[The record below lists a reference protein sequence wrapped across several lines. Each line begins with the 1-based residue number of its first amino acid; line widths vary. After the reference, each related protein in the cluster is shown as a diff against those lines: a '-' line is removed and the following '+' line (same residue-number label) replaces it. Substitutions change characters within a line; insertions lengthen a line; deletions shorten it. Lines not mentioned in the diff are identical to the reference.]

1 LPLSISD
8 FLLYFKTNIYF
19 INIISNSQFWEI
31 RCYSGKCAW
40 LKPYCSVSCIVL
52 HYNYPL
58 NRSPFW
64 KIYKKQLATT
74 SYDITIYLKPNECG
88 NVIVVLSCH
97 LKANVIYTD
106 LSPCGGA
113 ERLTLLTMHA
123 LCQKGVKFDLTTS
136 VKPNMIKLENAYG
149 NNIASIVN
157 KLEKVNIL
165 ESLDEPVI
173 NKIIEKGNYDITINT
188 HGDTLPYYHCSLSKN
203 NAITYCHF
211 PSAKYHIDSENLE
224 YLRDIKISGFTQI
237 PDIDYSKNK
246 EANIFDVETEHKVKK
261 YFKFLRN
268 KYYNMMK
275 NTLVLTN
282 SEYTRKAI
290 SNAFNIDAKILYPP
304 VDVETFQ
311 KIASKS
317 NHQREDIILVISRIA
332 PDKQI
337 ENAIEVARLIRRRG
351 IGKGMIIAGNLH
363 DYDNRYYQQLKK
375 MIDDYGLSDFVRL
388 QTNISFSKLVELLQ
402 LAKVYFHPRI
412 DEHFGISI
420 VEAMASGLV
429 PIVSDIGG
437 HTEFVPPKYHFHT
450 LGHAAD
456 LIALAF
462 EEKNSERRALS
473 DSTTKF
479 SNSNYVLSLHCII
492 SELLNTDIANTQ
504 IS

>member
-1 LPLSISD
+1 MYALS
-8 FLLYFKTNIYF
+8 
-19 INIISNSQFWEI
+19 
-31 RCYSGKCAW
+31 
-40 LKPYCSVSCIVL
+40 
-52 HYNYPL
+52 
-58 NRSPFW
+58 
-64 KIYKKQLATT
+64 
-74 SYDITIYLKPNECG
+74 
-88 NVIVVLSCH
+88 
-97 LKANVIYTD
+97 
-106 LSPCGGA
+106 
-113 ERLTLLTMHA
+113 
-123 LCQKGVKFDLTTS
+123 QKGVNFDLTTS
-136 VKPNMIKLENAYG
+136 VKPDMMKLENAYG
-149 NNIASIVN
+149 NKIASIVR
-157 KLEKVNIL
+157 KLGKVNIL

-188 HGDTLPYYHCSLSKN
+188 HGDTLPFYHCSLSKN

-211 PSAKYHIDSENLE
+211 PSAKYHIESENLE

-246 EANIFDVETEHKVKK
+246 AAPICDAELEHKVKK
-261 YFKFLRN
+261 YLKFLRD

-290 SNAFNIDAKILYPP
+290 LDAFNIDAQILYPP
-304 VDVETFQ
+304 VDVDTFQ
-311 KIASKS
+311 KIASKC
-317 NHQREDIILVISRIA
+317 NQREDMILVISRIA

-337 ENAIEVARLIRRRG
+337 ENAIEVARLIKSRG
-351 IGKGMIIAGNLH
+351 FGKSMIIAGNLH
-363 DYDNRYYQQLKK
+363 DYDINYYQQLKK
-375 MIDDYGLSDFVRL
+375 MVTDYDLSDYVNL
-388 QTNISFSKLVELLQ
+388 QTNISFSKLVELMQ

-437 HTEFVPPKYHFHT
+437 HTEFVPPKYHFHS

-462 EEKNSERRALS
+462 EATDSERRVMS
-473 DSTTKF
+473 NSTTKF
-479 SNSNYVLSLHCII
+479 SNANYIRSIHHIL
-492 SELLNTDIANTQ
+492 SELQNTNIADIP

>member
-1 LPLSISD
+1 M
-8 FLLYFKTNIYF
+8 
-19 INIISNSQFWEI
+19 
-31 RCYSGKCAW
+31 
-40 LKPYCSVSCIVL
+40 
-52 HYNYPL
+52 
-58 NRSPFW
+58 
-64 KIYKKQLATT
+64 
-74 SYDITIYLKPNECG
+74 
-88 NVIVVLSCH
+88 
-97 LKANVIYTD
+97 KANVIYND

-113 ERLTLLTMHA
+113 ERLTLLTMYA
-123 LCQKGVKFDLTTS
+123 LYQKGVNFDLTTS
-136 VKPNMIKLENAYG
+136 VKPDMSKLENAYG
-149 NNIASIVN
+149 TKIASIVD

-173 NKIIEKGNYDITINT
+173 NRIVEKGNYDITINT

-203 NAITYCHF
+203 NALTYCHY

-224 YLRDIKISGFTQI
+224 YIRDIKISGFTQI

-246 EANIFDVETEHKVKK
+246 GAHIFDAECEHKVKK

-290 SNAFNIDAKILYPP
+290 SNVFHIDAKILYPP
-304 VDVETFQ
+304 VDVDTFQ

-317 NHQREDIILVISRIA
+317 NQKKNMILVVSRIA

-363 DYDNRYYQQLKK
+363 HYDNNYYQQLKK
-375 MIDDYGLSDFVRL
+375 MIADYDLSDCVSL
-388 QTNISFSKLVELLQ
+388 QTNISFSKLVELMQ

-429 PIVSDIGG
+429 PIVSDVGG

-456 LIALAF
+456 LIASAF
-462 EEKNSERRALS
+462 EGTDSERRALS
-473 DSTTKF
+473 NFTAKF
-479 SNSNYVLSLHCII
+479 SSSNYVLSLHRIL
-492 SELLNTDIANTQ
+492 SELLNTDVVDTQ
-504 IS
+504 I

>member
-1 LPLSISD
+1 M
-8 FLLYFKTNIYF
+8 Y
-19 INIISNSQFWEI
+19 
-31 RCYSGKCAW
+31 
-40 LKPYCSVSCIVL
+40 
-52 HYNYPL
+52 
-58 NRSPFW
+58 
-64 KIYKKQLATT
+64 
-74 SYDITIYLKPNECG
+74 
-88 NVIVVLSCH
+88 
-97 LKANVIYTD
+97 
-106 LSPCGGA
+106 
-113 ERLTLLTMHA
+113 A
-123 LCQKGVKFDLTTS
+123 LCQKGVNFDLTTS
-136 VKPNMIKLENAYG
+136 VKPDISKLENAYG
-149 NNIASIVN
+149 TKIASIVD

-173 NKIIEKGNYDITINT
+173 NRIVEKGNYDITINT
-188 HGDTLPYYHCSLSKN
+188 HGDTLPYYHYSLSKN
-203 NAITYCHF
+203 NALTYCHF

-237 PDIDYSKNK
+237 PDINCSKTK
-246 EANIFDVETEHKVKK
+246 EAHIFDVECEHKVKK

-290 SNAFNIDAKILYPP
+290 SNAFHIDAKILYPP
-304 VDVETFQ
+304 VDVDTFQ

-317 NHQREDIILVISRIA
+317 NQRENMILVISRIA

-351 IGKGMIIAGNLH
+351 LGKGMIIAGNLH
-363 DYDNRYYQQLKK
+363 HYDNNYYQQLKK
-375 MIDDYGLSDFVRL
+375 MIADYDLSDCVSL
-388 QTNISFSKLVELLQ
+388 QTNISFSKLVELMQ

-429 PIVSDIGG
+429 PIVSDVGG

-456 LIALAF
+456 LIASAC
-462 EEKNSERRALS
+462 EATNSERRALS
-473 DSTTKF
+473 NSTAKF
-479 SNSNYVLSLHCII
+479 SNSNYVLSLHRIL
-492 SELLNTDIANTQ
+492 SELLNTDVVDTP
-504 IS
+504 ISRS

>member
-1 LPLSISD
+1 M
-8 FLLYFKTNIYF
+8 
-19 INIISNSQFWEI
+19 
-31 RCYSGKCAW
+31 
-40 LKPYCSVSCIVL
+40 SCL
-52 HYNYPL
+52 
-58 NRSPFW
+58 
-64 KIYKKQLATT
+64 
-74 SYDITIYLKPNECG
+74 
-88 NVIVVLSCH
+88 
-97 LKANVIYTD
+97 LKANVIYND

-113 ERLTLLTMHA
+113 ERLTLVTMYA
-123 LCQKGVKFDLTTS
+123 LYQKGVNFDLTTS
-136 VKPNMIKLENAYG
+136 VKPDMSKLENAYG
-149 NNIASIVN
+149 TKIASIVD

-173 NKIIEKGNYDITINT
+173 NRIVEKGNYDITINT

-203 NAITYCHF
+203 NALTYCHY
-211 PSAKYHIDSENLE
+211 PSAKYHIHSENLE
-224 YLRDIKISGFTQI
+224 YIRDIKISGFTQI

-246 EANIFDVETEHKVKK
+246 GAHIFDAECEHKVKK

-290 SNAFNIDAKILYPP
+290 SNVFHIDAKILYPP
-304 VDVETFQ
+304 VDVDTFQ

-317 NHQREDIILVISRIA
+317 NQKKNMILVISRIA

-363 DYDNRYYQQLKK
+363 HYDNNYYQQLKK
-375 MIDDYGLSDFVRL
+375 MIADYDLSDCVSL
-388 QTNISFSKLVELLQ
+388 QTNISFSKLVELMQ

-429 PIVSDIGG
+429 PIVSDVGG

-456 LIALAF
+456 LIASAF
-462 EEKNSERRALS
+462 EGTDSERRALS
-473 DSTTKF
+473 NFTAKF
-479 SNSNYVLSLHCII
+479 SNSNYVLSLHRIL
-492 SELLNTDIANTQ
+492 SELLNTDVVDTQ
-504 IS
+504 I

>member
-1 LPLSISD
+1 LNCFALLSILS
-8 FLLYFKTNIYF
+8 I
-19 INIISNSQFWEI
+19 
-31 RCYSGKCAW
+31 G
-40 LKPYCSVSCIVL
+40 VL
-52 HYNYPL
+52 FGRL
-58 NRSPFW
+58 T
-64 KIYKKQLATT
+64 KKQLTRT

-88 NVIVVLSCH
+88 NDIHVLSCL

-113 ERLTLLTMHA
+113 ERLTLLTMYA
-123 LCQKGVKFDLTTS
+123 LCQKGVNFDLTTS
-136 VKPNMIKLENAYG
+136 VKPDMRKLENAYG
-149 NNIASIVN
+149 NKIASIVD

-173 NKIIEKGNYDITINT
+173 NRIVEKGNYDITINT
-188 HGDTLPYYHCSLSKN
+188 HGDTLPYYHYSLSKN
-203 NAITYCHF
+203 NALTYCHF

-237 PDIDYSKNK
+237 PDINCSKNK
-246 EANIFDVETEHKVKK
+246 EAHIFDVECEHKVKK

-290 SNAFNIDAKILYPP
+290 SNAFHIDAKILYPP
-304 VDVETFQ
+304 VDVDTFQ

-317 NHQREDIILVISRIA
+317 NQRENMILVISRIA

-363 DYDNRYYQQLKK
+363 HYDNNYYQQLKK
-375 MIDDYGLSDFVRL
+375 MIADYDLSDCVSL
-388 QTNISFSKLVELLQ
+388 QTNISFSKLVELMQ

-429 PIVSDIGG
+429 PIVSDVGG

-456 LIALAF
+456 LIASAC
-462 EEKNSERRALS
+462 EATNSERRALS
-473 DSTTKF
+473 NSTAKF
-479 SNSNYVLSLHCII
+479 SNSNYVLSLHRIL
-492 SELLNTDIANTQ
+492 SELLNTDVVDTP
-504 IS
+504 ISRS

>member
-1 LPLSISD
+1 M
-8 FLLYFKTNIYF
+8 Y
-19 INIISNSQFWEI
+19 
-31 RCYSGKCAW
+31 
-40 LKPYCSVSCIVL
+40 
-52 HYNYPL
+52 
-58 NRSPFW
+58 
-64 KIYKKQLATT
+64 
-74 SYDITIYLKPNECG
+74 
-88 NVIVVLSCH
+88 
-97 LKANVIYTD
+97 
-106 LSPCGGA
+106 
-113 ERLTLLTMHA
+113 A
-123 LCQKGVKFDLTTS
+123 LCQKGVNFDLTTS
-136 VKPNMIKLENAYG
+136 VKPDITKLENAYG
-149 NNIASIVN
+149 TKIASIVD

-173 NKIIEKGNYDITINT
+173 NRIVEKGNYDITINT

-203 NAITYCHF
+203 NALTYCHY

-224 YLRDIKISGFTQI
+224 YIRDIKISGFTQI

-246 EANIFDVETEHKVKK
+246 GAHIFDAECEHKVKK

-290 SNAFNIDAKILYPP
+290 SNVFHIDAKILYPP
-304 VDVETFQ
+304 VDVDTFQ

-317 NHQREDIILVISRIA
+317 NQKKNMILVISRIA

-363 DYDNRYYQQLKK
+363 HYDNNYYQQLKK
-375 MIDDYGLSDFVRL
+375 MIADYDLSDCVSL
-388 QTNISFSKLVELLQ
+388 QTNISFSKLVELMQ

-429 PIVSDIGG
+429 PIVSDVGG

-456 LIALAF
+456 LIASAC
-462 EEKNSERRALS
+462 EATNSERRALS
-473 DSTTKF
+473 NSTAKF
-479 SNSNYVLSLHCII
+479 SNSNYVLSLHRIL
-492 SELLNTDIANTQ
+492 SELLNTDVVDTP
-504 IS
+504 ISRS